1 MTQEQWITKEK
12 FDYCYQGEEGEF
24 LKSARYKWLVENIGK
39 GLPSLQE
46 ALRTNNK

>member
-1 MTQEQWITKEK
+1 MTHEEWMKKEG

-24 LKSARYKWLVENIGK
+24 LKSDRYKYLVENVGK
-39 GLPSLQE
+39 GQNSLEE